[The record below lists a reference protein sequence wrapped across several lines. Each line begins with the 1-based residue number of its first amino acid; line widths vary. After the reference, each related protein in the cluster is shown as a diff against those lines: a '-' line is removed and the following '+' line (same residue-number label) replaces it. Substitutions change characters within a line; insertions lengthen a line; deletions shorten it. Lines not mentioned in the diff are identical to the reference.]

1 MNGQKTS
8 SLRRAFLYTVAAL
21 RWLPA
26 AALTGLAGG
35 AVCAAFHF
43 ATTYASRFRTEHGF
57 VIWLLPVGAILVLLW
72 YKLLRLAPSVGT
84 NRVIDAANGTSADV
98 PAALAPAIFGATVLT
113 QFAGGSAG
121 RTGAALQMGGGL
133 GYGLG
138 KLFRLDAHAR
148 QLLVLCGMSA
158 MFSALFGIP
167 VAAAIFVLEVVAV
180 GRFRYGALVPCL
192 TASLVSYLI
201 NVACG
206 TEQTRISIAA
216 PEGDTLVMFFQ
227 TVALGVL
234 CALVSILFVVA
245 VHRCDHYAGKL
256 LKNTYLRALV
266 LGSILLGMTLLIG
279 GQTYNGA
286 GMNYVVTAVEEGG
299 VAWYD
304 FILKLLFT
312 AVTLA
317 AGYKGGE
324 VAPTFFVGATF
335 GAVAAPLLGMNASL
349 GAALGMIAVFCG
361 VTNCPIASVV
371 LAVEIFGGGHL
382 PLFALACGLSYVFSG
397 YFGLYRSQRI
407 LHSKVGHGHDEID
420 INTWE

>member
-8 SLRRAFLYTVAAL
+8 GLRRVFLYTVAAL
-21 RWLPA
+21 KWLPA

-35 AVCAAFHF
+35 AVCAGLHIGIRY
-43 ATTYASRFRTEHGF
+43 ATIFRTEHGY
-57 VIWLLPVGAILVLLW
+57 VTWMLPVGAVLILLW
-72 YKLLRLAPSVGT
+72 YKLLRIHPTVGT
-84 NRVIDAANGTSADV
+84 NRAIDAANDISKDV
-98 PAALAPAIFGATVLT
+98 PPALVPAIFGATVLT

-121 RTGAALQMGGGL
+121 RAGAALQIGGGL
-133 GYGLG
+133 GYNLG
-138 KLFRLDAHAR
+138 KLFRLNAHTR

-158 MFSALFGIP
+158 VFSALFGTPIGA
-167 VAAAIFVLEVVAV
+167 VMFVLEVLAV
-180 GRFRYGALVPCL
+180 GRFRYGALVPCI
-192 TASLVSYLI
+192 TASLVAYFL
-201 NVACG
+201 NVLCG
-206 TEQTRISIAA
+206 TEQRGLTIAA

-227 TVALGVL
+227 TAAFGIL
-234 CALVSILFVVA
+234 CALVSILFVVT
-245 VHRCDHYAGKL
+245 VHRCEHYAGKL

-266 LGSILLGMTLLIG
+266 LGCVLLGMTLLSG
-279 GQTYNGA
+279 GQKYNGA
-286 GMNYVVTAVEEGG
+286 GMDYVTYTVESGG
-299 VAWYD
+299 AIWYD
-304 FILKLLFT
+304 FLLKLLFT

-324 VAPTFFVGATF
+324 IAPTFFVGATF
-335 GAVAAPLLGMNASL
+335 GAAAAPLLGMNASL

-371 LAVEIFGGGHL
+371 LAVEFFGGGHL

-407 LHSKVGHGHDEID
+407 LHSKVGHDEID